1 LTSLG
6 FASLR
11 ANRPAADWVAELQ
24 HVPIDFARLRLA
36 ARDRFAIACRDDP
49 DGQVA

>member
-11 ANRPAADWVAELQ
+11 AAPSAGWVAELQ
-24 HVPIDFARLRLA
+24 HV
-36 ARDRFAIACRDDP
+36 C
-49 DGQVA
+49 